1 MELPV
6 TLSTWS
12 HSNAL
17 LWQWILAKVKHQTI
31 SRLHRCFSIYLLL
44 IMTGHLYFLL
54 LQLTSPKG
62 EKKCKHTYWH
72 WWLMIRS
79 DTHEAREQ
87 MINYFVIALLIS
99 RAVSVWRMF
108 WKQTLAYHLL
118 VSDKQWSFQSC
129 GLKYRFVKRYQVWQE
144 TSEVLVTVSLSLIHR
159 VTWIRECLNSGKSL
173 SDKSL
178 LKVQGAW
185 PRVWFLFII

>member
-1 MELPV
+1 MFLHVPSV
-6 TLSTWS
+6 NHDSPFIFSSPAT
-12 HSNAL
+12 
-17 LWQWILAKVKHQTI
+17 HQ
-31 SRLHRCFSIYLLL
+31 S
-44 IMTGHLYFLL
+44 
-54 LQLTSPKG
+54 KG
-62 EKKCKHTYWH
+62 WKKKCKHTYWH

-99 RAVSVWRMF
+99 RAVPVWRMF

-129 GLKYRFVKRYQVWQE
+129 GLKYQFVKRYQVWQE
-144 TSEVLVTVSLSLIHR
+144 TSEVWVTVSLSLIHR
-159 VTWIRECLNSGKSL
+159 VTWIRECFNSGKSL

-185 PRVWFLFII
+185 PRLWFLFII

>member
-17 LWQWILAKVKHQTI
+17 LRQWILAKVKHQTI
-31 SRLHRCFSIYLLL
+31 SRPYRCFSIYLLL
-44 IMTGHLYFLL
+44 IMTRHLYFLPNPPV
-54 LQLTSPKG
+54 QRVK
-62 EKKCKHTYWH
+62 KKCKHTYWH

-144 TSEVLVTVSLSLIHR
+144 TSEVLVTVSLNLIHR